1 MPAYA
6 VIGGQWGDEGKG
18 KVIDYLA
25 GNVDYVVRYAGGNNA
40 GHTVVNEQGTF
51 QLHLVPSGICWPD
64 VRGIIGN
71 GVVVNPDVLRGELDM
86 LSDRGIDTAR
96 LYVSERAHVIMPYH
110 ILLDN
115 LEEEARGSGAIGT
128 TGQGVGP
135 AYMDKTGR
143 MGIRIGDLLD
153 SSTLESKL
161 KRTLE
166 FKNALITKIYNKNP
180 LSMEDILVKCRE
192 WAQWLRPHVQSTEK
206 LIQDILAGNQRILL
220 EGAQGTLLDLD
231 HGSYPYVT
239 SSSPS
244 VGGACTG
251 LGLNPQSISGVLGV
265 FKAYSTRVGSGPM
278 PSELHDETAELLRE
292 KAQEY
297 GTTTG
302 RARRVGWFDAV
313 AARYS
318 RQINGFTG
326 MVFTRL
332 DILDGFSSVK
342 ICVGY
347 QVGNEA
353 IDYFPADIALQE
365 QCVPVYEE
373 LPGWDTPTAS
383 STKKDQLP
391 VNALNYIQRVEDLV
405 GCPVQIISTGPSWLP
420 EEPDWVF
427 LTPEV
432 NSTLLQIRDLA
443 KEKGLSDDPDTLV
456 WGRIPLKEE
465 DRS

>member
-25 GNVDYVVRYAGGNNA
+25 GGVDYVVRYAGGNNA
-40 GHTVVNEQGTF
+40 GHTVVNDQGTF

-71 GVVVNPDVLRGELDM
+71 GVVVNPDVLQGELSM
-86 LSDRGIDTAR
+86 LSARGIDTSR

-143 MGIRIGDLLD
+143 MGIRVGDLLD
-153 SSTLESKL
+153 PSTLEAKL
-161 KRTLE
+161 RPTLE
-166 FKNALITKIYNKNP
+166 FKNALITKIYDKDP
-180 LSMEDILVKCRE
+180 LSMEDMLSKCKE
-192 WAQWLRPHVQSTEK
+192 WAQWLKPHVQSTEK

-292 KAQEY
+292 KAHEY

-332 DILDGFSSVK
+332 DILDGFPSVK

-347 QVGNEA
+347 KVGDQE
-353 IDYFPADIALQE
+353 IDYFPANIALQE
-365 QCVPVYEE
+365 QCSPVYEE

-383 STKKDQLP
+383 STRKDQLP
-391 VNALNYIQRVEDLV
+391 TNALNYIKRVEDLV
-405 GCPVQIISTGPSWLP
+405 GCQVQIISTGPSR
-420 EEPDWVF
+420 EE
-427 LTPEV
+427 T
-432 NSTLLQIRDLA
+432 I
-443 KEKGLSDDPDTLV
+443 LV
-456 WGRIPLKEE
+456 EPVLV
-465 DRS
+465 

>member
-115 LEEEARGSGAIGT
+115 LEEEARGAGAIGT

-161 KRTLE
+161 QRTLE

-347 QVGNEA
+347 QVGNEE

-365 QCVPVYEE
+365 KCVPVYEE

-405 GCPVQIISTGPSWLP
+405 GCPVQIISTGPSR
-420 EEPDWVF
+420 EE
-427 LTPEV
+427 T
-432 NSTLLQIRDLA
+432 I
-443 KEKGLSDDPDTLV
+443 LV
-456 WGRIPLKEE
+456 EPVLV
-465 DRS
+465 

>member
-278 PSELHDETAELLRE
+278 PSELQDETAELLRE

-365 QCVPVYEE
+365 KCVPVYEE

-405 GCPVQIISTGPSWLP
+405 GCPVQIISTGPRR
-420 EEPDWVF
+420 EE
-427 LTPEV
+427 T
-432 NSTLLQIRDLA
+432 I
-443 KEKGLSDDPDTLV
+443 LV
-456 WGRIPLKEE
+456 EPVLV
-465 DRS
+465 